1 MDGAQF
7 PMNLM
12 KIPIVAAAAAILSW
26 GVATAQ
32 TGPPLAPTAVP
43 GQSSPVA
50 PAPDATAD
58 IWSHMT
64 SEQRKQLWQQ
74 LTPEERARIW
84 SRLPADQRR
93 AIRERLTPEQR
104 ESIREHWAGPPQPP
118 GQRPVPGPG
127 SFPPEPRPGLPPER
141 IAPPAGPRLTP
152 EERHQ
157 LREEIRQAHELRR
170 GRRRP

>member
-1 MDGAQF
+1 MR
-7 PMNLM
+7 
-12 KIPIVAAAAAILSW
+12 IPIVAAAAAILSW

-32 TGPPLAPTAVP
+32 TGPPPAPAAVP
-43 GQSSPVA
+43 GQSPSVA
-50 PAPDATAD
+50 RPPDATTD

-74 LTPEERARIW
+74 LTPEERANIW
-84 SRLPADQRR
+84 SRLPAEQRR

-104 ESIREHWAGPPQPP
+104 ESIRERWGAPSQAP
-118 GQRPVPGPG
+118 GQRPGPGPG
-127 SFPPEPRPGLPPER
+127 PFAPEPRLGPPADR
-141 IAPPAGPRLTP
+141 IAPTPGPRLTP

-157 LREEIRQAHELRR
+157 LREEIRQMHDQRR